1 MIDLNKMNL
10 LFFYELSNLSF
21 FMTYIAYTVS
31 YEIRLKKVE
40 FYRITADSV
49 KWFDSYHSNR
59 S

>member
-1 MIDLNKMNL
+1 MNCPTYL
-10 LFFYELSNLSF
+10 F